1 MYKIIHYLLH
11 PTHIFKEMKLNE
23 SICTVPFEDIYLSSQ
38 LSKLSYQD
46 EMLQEKEKEG
56 EGKLKDI
63 LEGKSIFFESD
74 AHAQVY
80 GWIYD
85 RVFYLAFRGSDGIED
100 IMIDIDVRMIELEN
114 NKGKNIFVHS
124 GFQRQFDSIAPM
136 VLHTLINRSK
146 EFDRINC
153 CGHSLGGSLAT
164 LAALHFNNLPGKQI
178 TLHTFGSPRIGNK
191 NFTKMFYEASPA
203 IDHWRVFNSRD
214 FITMVPA
221 SGKYTHVNN
230 KCLKMTDKHFQ
241 VKKTHSNWTEY
252 LLRNLICFKPIG
264 SHDISLYITRVKK
277 FI

>member
-85 RVFYLAFRGSDGIED
+85 RVFYLAFRGTDGIED
-100 IMIDIDVRMIELEN
+100 RHRC
-114 NKGKNIFVHS
+114 KN
-124 GFQRQFDSIAPM
+124 D
-136 VLHTLINRSK
+136 
-146 EFDRINC
+146 
-153 CGHSLGGSLAT
+153 
-164 LAALHFNNLPGKQI
+164 
-178 TLHTFGSPRIGNK
+178 
-191 NFTKMFYEASPA
+191 
-203 IDHWRVFNSRD
+203 
-214 FITMVPA
+214 
-221 SGKYTHVNN
+221 
-230 KCLKMTDKHFQ
+230 
-241 VKKTHSNWTEY
+241 
-252 LLRNLICFKPIG
+252 
-264 SHDISLYITRVKK
+264 
-277 FI
+277 